1 MRLSKIAAGAAA
13 VAFTIFVT
21 YIYTASSEFGILSKQ
36 KYVGAWKWWTLQ
48 TIIRLEEIVACCLIL
63 TIAFRN
69 PCMEADTITGG
80 CCSGNLRHIG
90 NSKTMPANDTS
101 VPRPEV
107 TVSGIQFIPD
117 AQKY

>member
-36 KYVGAWKWWTLQ
+36 KHVGAWQWWTLQ

-69 PCMEADTITGG
+69 PCVEADTITG
-80 CCSGNLRHIG
+80 CCSGNLRNIG
-90 NSKTMPANDTS
+90 NSKTMPANGTS

-107 TVSGIQFIPD
+107 TVSGIQVISD